1 MTPASPHREAR
12 HRVAFLSG
20 VNGDW
25 GGASRVLF
33 NTLRIIDRSI
43 FEPVVLLS
51 RRGPAVRILDDLG
64 IEHRIWPPLSEP
76 GDGLFA
82 YLKNLVR
89 AMRMLRELR
98 AELLDVNFNYWR
110 PPEVLAAW
118 LLRIPIVTHF
128 HVVVPSPGPYVRF
141 SSAVASVSEFAA
153 RCSSSHGQPSE
164 VIPNAVVLDRFD
176 GAVSLR
182 KELSLADSDVV
193 ISFVGQIRE
202 NKGIDSFLRMAHA
215 LQGERLRF
223 LIAGECR
230 VSARYPGSYD
240 AERLQ
245 REIGGDARIR
255 YLGYRRDV
263 ENVFKTSD
271 ILVVPSRWGEPFGL
285 INIEAGAV
293 GIPVVA
299 TRDGGIPE
307 IIRDGDNGLL
317 VDVGDDAAL
326 LAAVRRLVD
335 SPEMRRTMGG
345 RAREVV
351 ESKFT
356 TAPVR
361 KLERIYLKLLHSS

>member
-1 MTPASPHREAR
+1 MTSGEPPRKGR
-12 HRVAFLSG
+12 HRIVFLSG
-20 VNGDW
+20 TNGDW
-25 GGASRVLF
+25 GGAGRVLF
-33 NTLRIIDRSI
+33 NTLRIIDRSA

-64 IEHRIWPPLSEP
+64 IEHRVWPALPEP
-76 GDGLFA
+76 GDGLFV
-82 YLKNLVR
+82 YLKNLAR
-89 AMRMLRELR
+89 AVRMLRELR
-98 AELLDVNFNYWR
+98 AELLDVNFNFWR
-110 PPEVLAAW
+110 PPEVLAAR

-141 SSAVASVSEFAA
+141 SGAVASVSEFAA
-153 RCSSSHGQPSE
+153 LRSSSHGRPSE
-164 VIPNAVVLDRFD
+164 VIPNAVALDRFD
-176 GAVSLR
+176 GAISLR
-182 KELSLADSDVV
+182 NELGLTDSDVV
-193 ISFVGQIRE
+193 ISFVGQVRE

-230 VSARYPGSYD
+230 RSTRYPGSYD
-240 AERLQ
+240 TDRLD

-307 IIRDGDNGLL
+307 IIRDGVNGLL
-317 VDVGDDAAL
+317 VDVGDDAGL

-335 SPEMRRTMGG
+335 SPEMRRTMGR

-351 ESKFT
+351 ESEFT

-361 KLERIYLKLLHSS
+361 KLEQLYLKLLHRS